1 MGEVFMSLN
10 SYHTNSNPIPL
21 PIEQFVPSVGYGPII
36 NTLPPSLANVAN
48 YIAQECNVG
57 IGWAIASTLSA
68 IGISSLGTVNIRM
81 NQHWT
86 ISLLPSFILLG
97 ERATG
102 KDRTIELAINPIRA
116 WEKKTGQRYLSAQR
130 SYTQQMRETFE
141 HGEFSA
147 VVDGELDSISNLFSQ
162 PNIRGEILE
171 EMEGRGRG
179 YISKRCKYEM
189 EAGKLALLCGAQP
202 AIFAE
207 KIKRYRMEENG
218 FLSRCCIVN
227 HQSYLYDGTTISN
240 DGYNTFENRI
250 SEILDASEL
259 LHDNHS
265 YIELTLEEGD
275 LPLWNN
281 FKNELR
287 GYYYPREK
295 LVSGWKSRA
304 IAHAAKIAAIF
315 SLYENPKTE
324 IISTEMSLKAF
335 DMLRWLYNETCIAY
349 NWLFPEQGTY
359 EAGLIAGFLK
369 ASHIQFIPKN
379 DLELAMAKDISS
391 PRKFKAGLSILLHQ
405 GVIYPNLQS
414 DGKNGRP
421 RNGFYVNIFNLNNIY
436 PY

>member
-68 IGISSLGTVNIRM
+68 IGISSLGTVNIRLG
-81 NQHWT
+81 QHRT
-86 ISLLPSFILLG
+86 IPLLPSFILLG

-102 KDRTIELAINPIRA
+102 KDRTIELAISPIRS
-116 WEKKTGQRYLSAQR
+116 WEKKTGLRYLSARR
-130 SYTQQMRETFE
+130 SYIQQMQAAFE

-147 VVDGELDSISNLFSQ
+147 IVDGELDSISNLFSQ

-202 AIFAE
+202 AVFAE

-227 HQSYLYDGTTISN
+227 YQPYFWYGTTISN
-240 DGYNTFENRI
+240 EVYNIFEKRI
-250 SEILDASEL
+250 NEILDASVL
-259 LHDNHS
+259 LHNSHS
-265 YIELTLEEGD
+265 YKELMLKERD
-275 LPLWNN
+275 LYLWSN
-281 FKNELR
+281 FENELR
-287 GYYYPREK
+287 GYYHPREK
-295 LVSGWKSRA
+295 LISGWKSRA

-315 SLYENPKTE
+315 SFYENPKDE
-324 IISTEMSLKAF
+324 FISSEMSLSAF
-335 DMLRWLYNETCIAY
+335 DMIRWLYNETYIAY
-349 NWLFPEQGTY
+349 NWLFPEQGAP
-359 EAGLIAGFLK
+359 EADLIAHFLK
-369 ASHIQFIPKN
+369 NIQVSFFTEREIGVV
-379 DLELAMAKDISS
+379 MAKDISS
-391 PRKFKAGLSILLHQ
+391 PRKLKAGLSILLHQ
-405 GVIYPNLQS
+405 GVICHDSQS
-414 DGKNGRP
+414 NGKGGRP
-421 RNGFYVNIFNLNNIY
+421 RNGFSVNNFNLNNIY